1 MPRHCISRSASGG
14 RIEPRQRLQRDE
26 DLQDAGADGGS
37 KQTTGGAMGYLAMLF
52 WLWVGFF
59 GGIAVMSL
67 MAMAGDDP

>member
-1 MPRHCISRSASGG
+1 
-14 RIEPRQRLQRDE
+14 
-26 DLQDAGADGGS
+26 
-37 KQTTGGAMGYLAMLF
+37 MGYLAMLF